1 MIRIFLTGDNHIGL
15 KYASHEQAAVLA
27 QKRIDAF
34 GPMVQRANDED
45 CDLFVIAGDLF
56 DRTSGIGKKTIRE
69 LLNHL
74 SGFRG
79 TVVVLPGN
87 HDFWDEDAAVWK
99 DFREEI
105 GRYDNIMLLTDPE
118 PKTISLDDREAVL
131 YPAICTERHSRPGEN
146 NLGWIKKEAI
156 FPDCVCRIGLAHG
169 AIEGVSIDQEGAYF
183 QMSPEELERIPVD
196 VWLIGHTH
204 VPYPRDLTEEY
215 REAGK
220 IFNAGSHVQ
229 NDVSTNTEGLCF
241 VIEIADDKKVRAKK
255 IVSGNL
261 RFHRIPVR
269 VTAGNMKDELSRA
282 VEGFGKD
289 SVVELILS
297 GAVTDEEYGR
307 RKEILDGL
315 LAGFIEGSWTDYG
328 LSRLI
333 TEDLIDAEY
342 PETGIASGLL
352 KSLLNNPREA
362 QLAYDLLKE
371 MEGTGK

>member
-1 MIRIFLTGDNHIGL
+1 MVRIFLTGDNHIGL
-15 KYASHEQAAVLA
+15 KYASHEKAEVLA

-34 GPMVQRANDED
+34 GPMVRRANGEG

-69 LLNHL
+69 LLDHL

-87 HDFWDEDAAVWK
+87 HDFCDDDVAVWK
-99 DFREEI
+99 DFRDEL
-105 GRYDNIMLLTDPE
+105 GRYDNIMLLTSPE
-118 PKTISLDDREAVL
+118 PKAVSLDDREVVL
-131 YPAICTERHSRPGEN
+131 YPAICMERHSRPGEN

-156 FPDCVCRIGLAHG
+156 FQDSVYRIGLAHG

-183 QMSPEELERIPVD
+183 QMSPAELEKIPVD

-215 REAGK
+215 RETGK

-229 NDVSTNTEGLCF
+229 NDVNTNTEGLCF
-241 VIEIADDKKVRAKK
+241 IIEIADDKKVRAKK
-255 IVSGNL
+255 VVSGNL
-261 RFHRIPVR
+261 RFHRVPVR
-269 VTAGNMKDELSRA
+269 VTAGNMKEELSRA
-282 VEGFGKD
+282 VQDFGKD
-289 SVVELILS
+289 SVVELIIS
-297 GAVTDEEYGR
+297 GAVTDEEYRNRSAIAGSA
-307 RKEILDGL
+307 LS
-315 LAGFIEGSWTDYG
+315 GFIEGSWTDHR

-352 KSLLNNPREA
+352 KSLLENPREA

-371 MEGTGK
+371 MEGTGR

>member
-15 KYASHEQAAVLA
+15 KYASHEKAEVLV

-34 GPMVQRANDED
+34 GPMVQRANDEG
-45 CDLFVIAGDLF
+45 CDLFVISGDLF
-56 DRTSGIGKKTIRE
+56 DRTSGIARKTIRE

-87 HDFWDEDAAVWK
+87 HDFYGEDVEVWK
-99 DFREEI
+99 SFRDEI
-105 GRYDNIMLLTDPE
+105 GRYDNIMLLTSPE
-118 PKTISLDDREAVL
+118 PKAFSLDDREVVL

-146 NLGWIKKEAI
+146 NLDWIKKETI
-156 FPDCVCRIGLAHG
+156 FQDAVYRIGLAHG

-183 QMSPEELERIPVD
+183 QMSPAELEKIPVD

-229 NDVSTNTEGLCF
+229 NDVNTNTEGQCF
-241 VIEIADDKKVRAKK
+241 VIEIADDKKIRAKK

-261 RFHRIPVR
+261 RFHRVPVR

-282 VEGFGKD
+282 VQDFGKD
-289 SVVELILS
+289 SVVELIIS

-315 LAGFIEGSWTDYG
+315 LAGFVEGSWTDYG

-333 TEDLIDAEY
+333 TDKLIEKEF
-342 PETGIASGLL
+342 PETSLAAGLL
-352 KSLLNNPREA
+352 RSLLDEPKEA

-371 MEGTGK
+371 IKGGR

>member
-1 MIRIFLTGDNHIGL
+1 M
-15 KYASHEQAAVLA
+15 
-27 QKRIDAF
+27 
-34 GPMVQRANDED
+34 
-45 CDLFVIAGDLF
+45 
-56 DRTSGIGKKTIRE
+56 
-69 LLNHL
+69 
-74 SGFRG
+74 
-79 TVVVLPGN
+79 
-87 HDFWDEDAAVWK
+87 
-99 DFREEI
+99 
-105 GRYDNIMLLTDPE
+105 
-118 PKTISLDDREAVL
+118 
-131 YPAICTERHSRPGEN
+131 
-146 NLGWIKKEAI
+146 
-156 FPDCVCRIGLAHG
+156 
-169 AIEGVSIDQEGAYF
+169 
-183 QMSPEELERIPVD
+183 
-196 VWLIGHTH
+196 
-204 VPYPRDLTEEY
+204 
-215 REAGK
+215 
-220 IFNAGSHVQ
+220 
-229 NDVSTNTEGLCF
+229 STNTEGLCF